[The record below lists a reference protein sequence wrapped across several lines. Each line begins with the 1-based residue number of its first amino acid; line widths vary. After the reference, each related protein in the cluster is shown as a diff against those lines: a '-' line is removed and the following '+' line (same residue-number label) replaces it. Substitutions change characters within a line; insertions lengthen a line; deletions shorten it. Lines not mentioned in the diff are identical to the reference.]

1 METNQ
6 GMYVRIGEY
15 TQPIEHKTMMGAL
28 NPLWDYGNGLR
39 ALKGLE
45 PLRMDLWLRSQSV
58 METTQAIHKKYNY
71 ASRVVINSDGK
82 FSLDSETPYIK
93 TKRGKGG
100 GTFVHLYL
108 MLKAAAH
115 LDSDFE
121 IQLYDTF
128 IKSKILENRDSSG
141 DLFKKLNVL
150 LDLYLHSTQASNTHR
165 HIQLAKIIRE
175 KCELPAGTEDVATW
189 NATQANSEAQL
200 KRVKMEET
208 LCNLLVLGVVRD
220 WEHLKELVQKL

>member
-39 ALKGLE
+39 ALKGLA
-45 PLRMDLWLRSQSV
+45 PLRMDSWLASQSTVEIV
-58 METTQAIHKKYNY
+58 MAIHRKTNTMSHGITKKSGMFY
-71 ASRVVINSDGK
+71 IDGG
-82 FSLDSETPYIK
+82 TPFIK
-93 TKRGKGG
+93 SQRGKGG

-108 MLKAAAH
+108 LLDAAGA
-115 LDSDFE
+115 LDADFR
-121 IQLYDTF
+121 LDMYDTF
-128 IKSKILENRDSSG
+128 IKSKILENRDSGG

-150 LDLYLHSTQASNTHR
+150 LDLYLHSPQATNTHR

-200 KRVKMEET
+200 RRVKMEET